1 MVKQIGNVDGVIDAL
16 ENARIPVADR
26 GFLYG
31 DSVYEVFRTY
41 HGLPFL
47 FEEHYHRL
55 LNSAA
60 LIGMVITQS
69 REEILN
75 SIRETVAAS
84 EPQLGED
91 VYVRYQITRGDGP
104 IDLNPDLSESTR
116 MVIIVKAIPKWNKQH
131 YDVGMSLAVTQLRRN
146 SVNSLDPNIKG
157 GNYLNNIM
165 ALSEARKTGAD
176 DCVMLDADEWV
187 TECSNS
193 NIWFVLNG
201 ALVAPVAGNL
211 DGLTRRSVVELAIRN
226 NLPLEQRPVHNDELV
241 DAEECFVTSATREVM
256 PVKTLR
262 LLDGR
267 IVEFQDGGG
276 PLSQTVMN
284 LYAEMLTDFV
294 AHNTEPPWF

>member
-1 MVKQIGNVDGVIDAL
+1 MVKQVGNVDGIIDSL
-16 ENARIPVADR
+16 ENSRIPVADR

-47 FEEHYHRL
+47 FEEHYQRL
-55 LNSAA
+55 LNSAE
-60 LIGMVITQS
+60 LIGMNIKQS
-69 REEILN
+69 REQILE
-75 SIRETVAAS
+75 SIQQTVAAS

-91 VYVRYQITRGDGP
+91 VYVRYQITRGEGP

-116 MVIIVKAIPKWNKQH
+116 MVIIVKAVPKWNQLH
-131 YDVGMSLAVTQLRRN
+131 YDIGMSLAVTQLRRN

-176 DCVMLDADEWV
+176 DCVMLDADDFV

-193 NIWFVLNG
+193 NVWFVFNSV
-201 ALVAPVAGNL
+201 LVAPGAGNL
-211 DGLTRRSVVELAIRN
+211 DGLTRRSVVELATKN
-226 NLPLEQRPVHNDELV
+226 NLALEQRPVHNNELV

-256 PVKTLR
+256 QSK
-262 LLDGR
+262 
-267 IVEFQDGGG
+267 
-276 PLSQTVMN
+276 
-284 LYAEMLTDFV
+284 LYDCSMEMLLNSKMAV
-294 AHNTEPPWF
+294 VR

>member
-16 ENARIPVADR
+16 ENARIPVVDR

-69 REEILN
+69 RGEILN

-116 MVIIVKAIPKWNKQH
+116 MVIIVKAIPNWNKQH

-267 IVEFQDGGG
+267 SVEFQDGGG

>member
-1 MVKQIGNVDGVIDAL
+1 MVKQVGNVDGIIDAL

-47 FEEHYHRL
+47 FEEHYQRL

-60 LIGMVITQS
+60 LIGMDIKQS
-69 REEILN
+69 QKEILN

-91 VYVRYQITRGDGP
+91 VYVRYQITRGEGP

-116 MVIIVKAIPKWNKQH
+116 MVIIVKAIPKWNPQH

-165 ALSEARKTGAD
+165 ALSEARKNGAD
-176 DCVMLDADEWV
+176 DCLMLDADDLV

-211 DGLTRRSVVELAIRN
+211 DGLTRGSVVELATN
-226 NLPLEQRPVHNDELV
+226 NGLPLEQRPVHNDELAH
-241 DAEECFVTSATREVM
+241 AEECFVTSATREVM
-256 PVKTLR
+256 PVKSLR
-262 LLDGR
+262 LVDGR
-267 IVEFQDGGG
+267 VVEFEDGGG
-276 PLSQTVMN
+276 PLSRAVMN

-294 AHNTEPPWF
+294 ADNTESPWF